1 MMRRVLA
8 AYAVLAIVTVFYPV
22 LFGELPVPTDCALRL
37 LPGATPPA
45 ASSGGN
51 DERWD
56 LPTQY
61 IPWTRA
67 VSDAYR
73 GGRLPLR
80 FAANGCGNPLWA
92 NPQAQV
98 LTPTTWVTW
107 PLPEAWAL
115 AVAAALRLWL
125 AAAGTFLWLRRRR
138 LSEPAAAAGGLAYG
152 FSLAFTTWLHYPLTY
167 PQALLP
173 WLLLALERLAEDERG
188 GFVAA
193 TSAMVALFL
202 GGYPEGELL
211 AGAGACVFAVALPG
225 RTKHRP
231 RRFAAVAVS
240 ALLALGL
247 TAIVWLPQLHA
258 VLGSERSAHVA
269 RATALTAPVAPP
281 LTWALLRPPPDLDLL
296 RYWVV
301 PEARGNPRDGDK
313 FGPYSFAGRTSGHAG
328 ILVLAF
334 ALAAFAWRRAPSAV
348 SLARIAL
355 VLLVLYVLAFPPL
368 RWLTDAV
375 PGVRFVMHR
384 VTTGRLQFLAVFLMA
399 MLAAFQLDRLRGG
412 GGRAAAVVACAV
424 LLLAVVVVFLQFLQD
439 PAHPTLNAWRAVRF
453 VLPALLLAAMLALLS
468 GPPSPKRA
476 GALTV
481 LFLAGTGLEL
491 LRIGA
496 RFNPGTRPADYFPV
510 TSVVRDLRTAAAG
523 GRFAANTGAL
533 SGMAYLY
540 GLEDV
545 GMQDPMTPA
554 RYLDALAAGTGYD
567 APAHPLGNVR
577 RIDAPMLDFL
587 NARARL
593 DGETVRQMAAATA
606 PAAILPERLIGC
618 ADEAELLRRLAT
630 EPDLVHAGLLV
641 GRDETFQGRAEIVS
655 LERPRPEL
663 LRIRVRSDAAR
674 VLVLPES
681 DDGGWSADAEG
692 QPVTTLLVNGA
703 FLGIRIPAGEARLVC
718 RYLPPG
724 FRRGALISAV
734 TMIVAMAAA
743 AKAALARR
751 RA

>member
-1 MMRRVLA
+1 MTRRILA
-8 AYAVLAIVTVFYPV
+8 AYAVLAAVTAFYPV
-22 LFGELPVPTDCALRL
+22 FFAELPVPTDCALRL
-37 LPGATPPA
+37 LPGATVPE
-45 ASSGGN
+45 SGGN

-61 IPWTRA
+61 IPWTKA

-98 LTPTTWVTW
+98 LTPTTWITW
-107 PLPEAWAL
+107 PLPETWAL

-138 LSEPAAAAGGLAYG
+138 LSEPAAALGGLAYG

-173 WLLLALERLAEDERG
+173 WLLLALERLAEGERG

-193 TSAMVALFL
+193 TSALAALLL

-211 AGAGACVFAVALPG
+211 AAAAGVCVFAAALA
-225 RTKHRP
+225 RQKTEVS
-231 RRFAAVAVS
+231 RRLGALVLAG
-240 ALLALGL
+240 LLAIGL
-247 TAIVWLPQLHA
+247 TAAVWLPQLHA
-258 VLGSERSAHVA
+258 VLGSERSARIA
-269 RATALTAPVAPP
+269 RAAAPQSPP
-281 LTWALLRPPPDLDLL
+281 LTWMLLRPPPDLDLL

-301 PEARGNPRDGDK
+301 PEARGNPRDADK
-313 FGPYSFAGRTSGHAG
+313 FGPYSFAGRASGYAG
-328 ILVLAF
+328 ILVLAL
-334 ALAAFAWRRAPSAV
+334 ALASFAWRRAPSPV
-348 SLARIAL
+348 LLARIAL
-355 VLLVLYVLAFPPL
+355 VLLLLYVLAFPPL
-368 RWLTDAV
+368 RWLTDAI

-384 VTTGRLQFLAVFLMA
+384 VTTGRLQVLAVFVMA

-412 GGRAAAVVACAV
+412 SGRTAALGACATLLFAVGVV
-424 LLLAVVVVFLQFLQD
+424 LLQFLQD
-439 PAHPTLNAWRAVRF
+439 PAHPPLTAWRAVRF
-453 VLPALLLAAMLALLS
+453 VLPALLLAAMLVLLS
-468 GPPSPKRA
+468 LSRSPKRT
-476 GALTV
+476 GALTAF
-481 LFLAGTGLEL
+481 FLAGTAIEL

-496 RFNPGTRPADYFPV
+496 RFNPGTRREDYFPV
-510 TSVVRDLRTAAAG
+510 TPVVRELRAAAAG

-587 NARARL
+587 FARARL
-593 DGETVRQMAAATA
+593 DGETVRHAAASDGA
-606 PAAILPERLIGC
+606 LPERLIGC
-618 ADEAELLRRLAT
+618 ADEAELLRRLAS
-630 EPDLVHAGLLV
+630 EPDLVHAGLVV
-641 GRDETFQGRAEIVS
+641 GRDETFGGRAEIVS

-663 LRIRVRSDAAR
+663 LRIRVRSDAPR

-681 DDGGWSADAEG
+681 DDGGWSADSEG
-692 QPVTTLLVNGA
+692 QPVPTLLVDGA
-703 FLGIRIPAGEARLVC
+703 FLGIRIPAGETRLVC

-734 TMIVAMAAA
+734 TAIAAIAQSAAA
-743 AKAALARR
+743 VLARR